1 MCVCVCGRGRGREG
15 GGVVGGVCVGGRGR
29 EGVGGDGLILNRRDA
44 FYLETLEKKVKG
56 VYK

>member
-1 MCVCVCGRGRGREG
+1 MGVGRRERGERERGSVCVC
-15 GGVVGGVCVGGRGR
+15 VCVGGRGR